1 MSYIVILMS
10 FQTIYSI
17 KLENTCMQKPSPSD
31 ETIVFSEH
39 EVSKAVVMVTRSF
52 FKNILTNE
60 KSLKNITFNYKIIN
74 FPTYIC

>member
-39 EVSKAVVMVTRSF
+39 EVSKAVVMVTR
-52 FKNILTNE
+52 
-60 KSLKNITFNYKIIN
+60 
-74 FPTYIC
+74 